1 MRTEKAIRNI
11 NGPRAKIAFILLLL
25 LLVAALTRAFLNGQI
40 FWTLIAIWTLAII
53 LTPEFGDAILSQSRP
68 LAGTMA
74 FAGLFVLYLF
84 LGPAFPSITD
94 VLSMLWAV
102 PGIVTVFGLVL
113 VTLLVVNQR
122 GHGRMMRSFM
132 MVVTLISYMTV
143 MLLQGP
149 IDHYVG
155 MLIGREM
162 IPGNDE
168 FMVYFIFATAVG
180 IVQTFAMANYMRAR
194 EGSRINPG
202 GVDWEG

>member
-1 MRTEKAIRNI
+1 
-11 NGPRAKIAFILLLL
+11 
-25 LLVAALTRAFLNGQI
+25 
-40 FWTLIAIWTLAII
+40 
-53 LTPEFGDAILSQSRP
+53 
-68 LAGTMA
+68 
-74 FAGLFVLYLF
+74 
-84 LGPAFPSITD
+84 
-94 VLSMLWAV
+94 MLWAV

-122 GHGRMMRSFM
+122 GHGHMMRSFM

-143 MLLQGP
+143 ILLQGP

-168 FMVYFIFATAVG
+168 FMVYFIFDTAGG
-180 IVQTFAMANYMRAR
+180 IVQTFAIAIYMRGR
-194 EGSRINPG
+194 EGSRINTG